1 MAWIYLIIAGLLEV
15 AWSVTLKWSDGFTN
29 FMPTAATTVVTIA
42 SFYFLSQALK
52 TIPVGTTYAVLSG
65 IGALGTVAAGIFLFD
80 EVYNPVRFLCVAL
93 IVMGVIGLK
102 TY

>member
-15 AWSVTLKWSDGFTN
+15 AWSVTLKWSEGFTN
-29 FMPTAATTVVTIA
+29 FMPTAATTVVTLA

-52 TIPVGTTYAVLSG
+52 TIPV
-65 IGALGTVAAGIFLFD
+65 GALGTVAAGIFLFD
-80 EVYNPVRFLCVAL
+80 EVYSPVRFLCVAL